1 MSYIGSVFCLIAF
14 LAEWFSMWKSKKTD
28 EKINAISWLCFSFS
42 ITLCLIALC
51 AGIIN
56 LVHIPVTKVSVGI
69 ICTVLAGVNFVRM
82 KRYGVQKYNWD
93 KLQII
98 GAVFIA
104 VLVYYYFVKN
114 YGWGWN
120 FVFRNSDAAVH
131 MQNGL
136 AVLKSGHI
144 SGMYFASLF
153 NGILYGIFGAFIPR
167 ILWYRIYL
175 LSELV
180 MFFAEILTFSC
191 VLFAFCKNKKEKL
204 LSYIVTILYTIGYP
218 LLSFEMN
225 FYYWGIAVMFVA
237 VSAFMIKQYKEN
249 IIERKIIEF
258 YLMLLCFGVFISY
271 MMVAPAMYFAIFF
284 SLVIIKSQEGKI
296 LSGKNIVLALK
307 VFLLPCVLGFF
318 YSFYSWFVKNGMDVA
333 GTAVT
338 EGGIY
343 TQLYTDFMFLIP
355 FAVYYLVGQIVNKKI
370 DVYIAYLLS
379 FGIITI
385 AMLIMLSKGKM
396 SRYYYT
402 KSYYPLWFVLFLV
415 TFLVLI
421 HFMSTQK
428 ELLFTI
434 ILIVAGLRIV
444 DYKGIET
451 WLLKDTEL
459 TDFNYSQKMF
469 SLYNWNK
476 MIANNPVIGGDEFL
490 PACEWVLEN
499 GADKDIP
506 LIAGGD
512 VYYYQYYYDALT
524 GENSSWCCGWWY
536 SVDELKQKFDNE
548 DIEFAVI
555 VKEGALYND
564 NQQFWD
570 SFDVV
575 NQYGQ
580 FCVIHIN

>member
-69 ICTVLAGVNFVRM
+69 ICAVLAGVNFVRM
-82 KRYGVQKYNWD
+82 KRYGGQKYNWD

-98 GAVFIA
+98 GTVFIA

-153 NGILYGIFGAFIPR
+153 NGILYDIFGAFIPR

-296 LSGKNIVLALK
+296 LTGENVLLALK
-307 VFLLPCVLGFF
+307 VFLLPCLLGLF
-318 YSFYSWFVKNGMDVA
+318 YSYYSWFVKNGMSVS
-333 GTAVT
+333 GTAVI
-338 EGGIY
+338 EGGTY

-355 FAVYYLVGQIVNKKI
+355 LAVYYIVAQIINKKL
-370 DVYIAYLLS
+370 DVYVAYLLS
-379 FGIITI
+379 FGGVTVV
-385 AMLIMLSKGKM
+385 MLRLLSIGKM
-396 SRYYYT
+396 SSYYYS
-402 KSYYPLWFVLFLV
+402 KCYYPLWFVLFLIG
-415 TFLVLI
+415 FLVLEY
-421 HFMSTQK
+421 FMDRQK
-428 ELLFTI
+428 EMLITVI
-434 ILIVAGLRIV
+434 ILVAGLALIDNRGV
-444 DYKGIET
+444 ET
-451 WLLKDTEL
+451 WLLQETKLFDV
-459 TDFNYSQKMF
+459 NYSHEMF

-476 MIANNPVIGGDEFL
+476 MISNKPVIIQDNFIPVCSWSL
-490 PACEWVLEN
+490 DNAEN
-499 GADKDIP
+499 EQVP
-506 LIAGGD
+506 LITGNET
-512 VYYYQYYYDALT
+512 YFYQYYYDAIT
-524 GENSSWCCGWWY
+524 GQDSTVCCGFWY
-536 SVDELKQKFDNE
+536 SVDELKQRFQSE
-548 DIEFAVI
+548 DIEYAVI
-555 VKEGALYND
+555 VKEGGLYTE
-564 NQQFWD
+564 NQTFWD

>member
-69 ICTVLAGVNFVRM
+69 MCAVLAGVNFVRM

-98 GAVFIA
+98 GTVFIA

-136 AVLKSGHI
+136 AVSKSGHI

-153 NGILYGIFGAFIPR
+153 NGILYDIFGAFIPR

-204 LSYIVTILYTIGYP
+204 LSYIVTVLYTIGYP

-296 LSGKNIVLALK
+296 LTGENVLLALK
-307 VFLLPCVLGFF
+307 VFLLPCLLGLF
-318 YSFYSWFVKNGMDVA
+318 YSYYSWFVKSGMSVS
-333 GTAVT
+333 GTAVI
-338 EGGIY
+338 EGGTY

-355 FAVYYLVGQIVNKKI
+355 LAVYYIVAQIINKKL
-370 DVYIAYLLS
+370 DVYVAYLLS
-379 FGIITI
+379 FGGVTVV
-385 AMLIMLSKGKM
+385 MLRLLSIGKM
-396 SRYYYT
+396 SSYYYS
-402 KSYYPLWFVLFLV
+402 KCYYPLWFVLFLIG
-415 TFLVLI
+415 FLVLEY
-421 HFMSTQK
+421 FMDRQK
-428 ELLFTI
+428 EMLITVI
-434 ILIVAGLRIV
+434 ILVAGLAFIDNRGV
-444 DYKGIET
+444 ET
-451 WLLKDTEL
+451 WLLQETRLSDV
-459 TDFNYSQKMF
+459 NYSHEMF

-476 MIANNPVIGGDEFL
+476 MISNKPVIIQDNFIPVCSWSL
-490 PACEWVLEN
+490 DNAEN
-499 GADKDIP
+499 EQVP
-506 LIAGGD
+506 LITGNET
-512 VYYYQYYYDALT
+512 YFYQYYYDAIT
-524 GENSSWCCGWWY
+524 GQDSTVCCGFWY
-536 SVDELKQKFDNE
+536 SVDELKQRLQSE
-548 DIEFAVI
+548 DIEYAVI
-555 VKEGALYND
+555 VKEGGLYTE
-564 NQQFWD
+564 NQTFWD